1 MISSE
6 DDLVY
11 DRAAKVVTEEFKHI
25 RQWRG
30 LAEDPKVGLALSGG
44 GIRSASFC
52 LGVLQALAHDGKLKN
67 IDYLSTVSGGGYI
80 GASLTYLLHQSARDP
95 ERGTADELPKMD
107 VSREHFPYGTY
118 PMVGV
123 AAPSKGSETT
133 SRLKGRLLRRLR
145 QNASYLA
152 PGGSISVLSLSGVLM
167 RNLGASVVVHAALLV
182 LAFGVL
188 FKLNVL
194 TEPTKGCQS
203 LWKWLGDLDLPGLVK
218 GADAALRVAGWGL
231 CIYITLSLVDLVATH
246 TFDRIEA
253 FGFGSRG
260 WRGFPYRLRR
270 FYDRAVHWILVF
282 VFAFGMIAVVGS
294 VGRIGAP
301 FNLAYFSSSRC
312 IPMVLG
318 FAAVAAGLFGNVW
331 AQVKLTR
338 LSSNR
343 LPTSAVILTSSIVLI
358 LGVLLLAYLVGRS
371 LYEKF
376 YPNEVLWGS
385 LIVLGVFGWL
395 PDVNYVSMHR
405 YYRDRLMELFMP
417 DLQQVRRSIRR
428 RGDDSNVGASL
439 PADATMLGDVC
450 RLNGDGDKGR
460 PTRGPYHL
468 INANVVLVASKHPR
482 FRGRGGDNFLLS
494 PLYCGSRAT
503 GWVETD
509 RRPGPGLTLATAMAI
524 SGAAFNPNA
533 GPSGEGFAR
542 QPVLSVLL
550 GMLNL
555 RLGYWHDNPSFDAHP
570 FLSRFLRPNLIWPG
584 LLESFGR
591 SILNEN
597 NQHVLLTDG
606 GHFENLGLYE
616 LVRRRLKLIVVCDG
630 TADPKYQ
637 FGDLANAIEKIR
649 ADFGVII
656 EGLSSDDLATLVPG
670 PDDGAVGSAAQRG
683 YLIAR
688 IRYSRRPGHDSDEGV
703 LVLLKSTVFPGLSA
717 DLVGY
722 RRQFPDFPNQST
734 SDQFFDE
741 RQFEAYREL
750 GFQTAMALL
759 SHLAIHPEALMD
771 RDHLRTTAAA
781 LLKGAGCE
789 PIDSSRPTSP
799 TN

>member
-1 MISSE
+1 MGWVE
-6 DDLVY
+6 
-11 DRAAKVVTEEFKHI
+11 
-25 RQWRG
+25 W
-30 LAEDPKVGLALSGG
+30 
-44 GIRSASFC
+44 
-52 LGVLQALAHDGKLKN
+52 GV
-67 IDYLSTVSGGGYI
+67 
-80 GASLTYLLHQSARDP
+80 
-95 ERGTADELPKMD
+95 
-107 VSREHFPYGTY
+107 
-118 PMVGV
+118 
-123 AAPSKGSETT
+123 
-133 SRLKGRLLRRLR
+133 
-145 QNASYLA
+145 
-152 PGGSISVLSLSGVLM
+152 
-167 RNLGASVVVHAALLV
+167 
-182 LAFGVL
+182 
-188 FKLNVL
+188 
-194 TEPTKGCQS
+194 
-203 LWKWLGDLDLPGLVK
+203 
-218 GADAALRVAGWGL
+218 
-231 CIYITLSLVDLVATH
+231 CIYIALSLADVVATRP
-246 TFDRIEA
+246 FDWIESL
-253 FGFGSRG
+253 GSNSRR

-270 FYDRAVHWILVF
+270 FYDRTVHWIIISVIIF
-282 VFAFGMIAVVGS
+282 IALDGVERMSDIDSNGILSGWVLDL
-294 VGRIGAP
+294 P
-301 FNLAYFSSSRC
+301 LA
-312 IPMVLG
+312 LG
-318 FAAVAAGLFGNVW
+318 CAAVAAGMLGNIW
-331 AQVKLTR
+331 AQAQVSR
-338 LSSNR
+338 LGSSR
-343 LPTSAVILTSSIVLI
+343 VAAGVIILASSVILI
-358 LGVLLLAYLVGRS
+358 LGVLLLVYILGKSLNQIHGSTPIFWGASALAVLV
-371 LYEKF
+371 L
-376 YPNEVLWGS
+376 L
-385 LIVLGVFGWL
+385 GWL

-417 DLQQVRRSIRR
+417 DLQQVRRSISR

-450 RLNGDGDKGR
+450 RLNGDGDEGR

-555 RLGYWHDNPSFDAHP
+555 RLGYWHDNPSLNAHP
-570 FLSRFLRPNLIWPG
+570 LLSRFLRPNLIWPG

-591 SILNEN
+591 LILNEN
-597 NQHVLLTDG
+597 KRHVLLTDG